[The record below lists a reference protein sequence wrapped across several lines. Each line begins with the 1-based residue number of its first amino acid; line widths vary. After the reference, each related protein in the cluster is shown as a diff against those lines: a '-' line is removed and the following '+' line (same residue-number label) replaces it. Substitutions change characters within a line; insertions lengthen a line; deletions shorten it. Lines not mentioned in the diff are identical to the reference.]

1 MAAVAT
7 SKEVKT
13 RPKTEFMH
21 AKAMRSR
28 MRMPTK
34 AAKSFL
40 SVKALLACVGHIVLT
55 YVTTIAMLIRPSA
68 CRQRWG
74 GTLSNRRNF
83 PMAAGMGNSI
93 QAARSKNAI
102 QRKRLADL
110 VRRGARAGH
119 GIKSVAGASQR
130 YPVPSQI
137 LSNGAGKRASVFQKS

>member
-1 MAAVAT
+1 AVAI
-7 SKEVKT
+7 SNEVKT
-13 RPKTEFMH
+13 RQKTEFMQ
-21 AKAMRSR
+21 AKETRSR

-34 AAKSFL
+34 AARSFL
-40 SVKALLACVGHIVLT
+40 SVKALSASVGCIVLT

-83 PMAAGMGNSI
+83 PMAAGMDKSI

-102 QRKRLADL
+102 QRNRLADL
-110 VRRGARAGH
+110 VRRVAPAGH
-119 GIKSVAGASQR
+119 GIKRVAGASQR

-137 LSNGAGKRASVFQKS
+137 LTNGPGKR